1 MTLSLS
7 SRKKFGFT
15 LVELLVVIAIIGIL
29 VGLLLPAV
37 QAAREA
43 ARRMQCSNNL
53 KQTAL
58 AVHLYVDVHKQF
70 PAKRLGAAESGQ
82 FTSGWLRLLPFFEQ
96 KALYDLWA
104 TPHDGY
110 PAYGPVPYAYWY
122 DYDVYRAQV
131 ATLLCPS
138 DGNAAAKPADRYGR
152 ANYAFSVGDSVIS
165 TNGTYGNN
173 YGKNPRGMF
182 PNLSGRITIAAVTDG
197 LSNTAMLSECLFASD
212 KFRVGQGNVSGVAAM
227 SSSPGVCYAQLDLNN
242 PTQYNPSASA
252 QEWSAVRWVHG
263 SVSWTGFNTV
273 LPPNGPSCSEL
284 NNDSHTGGQAHPPTS
299 NHTGGV
305 NLAKGDGSVHFISQ
319 TIDTGNLYAAPVTTG
334 GPSPYGVWGAI
345 GSKDGGEVVGNF

>member
-1 MTLSLS
+1 MNLALRY
-7 SRKKFGFT
+7 RKKFGFT
-15 LVELLVVIAIIGIL
+15 LVELLVVIAIIGVL

-43 ARRMQCSNNL
+43 ARRMQCTNNL
-53 KQTAL
+53 KQLGL

-70 PAKRLGAAESGQ
+70 PAKRQGAAESGQ
-82 FTSGWLRLLPFFEQ
+82 FTSGWLRLLPFYEQ
-96 KALYDLWA
+96 NALHDLWA
-104 TPHDGY
+104 TAHDGY

-138 DGNAAAKPADRYGR
+138 DGNASDKPVDRYGR

-165 TNGTYGNN
+165 TNSTYGNN

-182 PNLSGRITIAAVTDG
+182 PNLSGSIGISAVTDG
-197 LSNTAMLSECLFASD
+197 LSNTAMLSEHLFALD
-212 KFRVGQGNVSGVAAM
+212 KWTVGQGDASAVAAM
-227 SSSPGVCYAQLDLNN
+227 SSSPGVCYAQLDPSN
-242 PTQYNPSASA
+242 PRRFAPSVRTNA
-252 QEWSAVRWVHG
+252 WGAVRWVHG
-263 SVSWTGFNTV
+263 SISWTGFNTV
-273 LPPNGPSCSEL
+273 LPPNGPSCAEL
-284 NNDSHTGGQAHPPTS
+284 TNDSHTGGQAHPPTS

-305 NLAKGDGSVHFISQ
+305 VLAMGDGSVRFIGE

-345 GSKDGGEVVGNF
+345 GSKDGGEVVSDY